1 MKKEITINEINA
13 GIYLINNAS
22 LKKYI
27 PKISNQN
34 NQNEYYLP
42 DVFNFMIEDSRK
54 VAIHKISDINEIS
67 GVNDKE
73 QLMNLNNYLKNRE
86 KSH

>member
-1 MKKEITINEINA
+1 
-13 GIYLINNAS
+13 
-22 LKKYI
+22 
-27 PKISNQN
+27 
-34 NQNEYYLP
+34 
-42 DVFNFMIEDSRK
+42 MIEDSRK